1 MRLPLLDRL
10 FTRRYRQHM
19 FGPVP
24 KGAAAR
30 LRAACRQL
38 SEQEDE
44 MQALLGLPVRPSLI
58 LADEELAILIDE
70 AGRRM
75 VEEEDCLKS

>member
-1 MRLPLLDRL
+1 MMPLPSLDRL
-10 FTRRYRQHM
+10 FTRRYRHHM

-24 KGAAAR
+24 ERSAAR

-38 SEQEDE
+38 SEQELE

-58 LADEELAILIDE
+58 LADEELAILIDD
-70 AGRRM
+70 AGRRA
-75 VEEEDCLKS
+75 VEEEG